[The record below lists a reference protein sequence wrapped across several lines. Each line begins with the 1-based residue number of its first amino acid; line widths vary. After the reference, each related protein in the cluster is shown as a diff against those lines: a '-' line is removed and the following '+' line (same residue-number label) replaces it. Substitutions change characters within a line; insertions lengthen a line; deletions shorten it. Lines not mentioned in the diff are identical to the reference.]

1 MHIRS
6 IGFVYNLQALQ
17 KFSAKVLKISEI
29 CKFLTLIMYNN
40 LTILI
45 SLLPETTVNPFNIL
59 DFFSGLYAGGLGGS
73 SLLWFFFFAPKK
85 MNKNLGA
92 LGVAPLFW
100 FLFSE

>member
-17 KFSAKVLKISEI
+17 KFSAKVLKISKI
-29 CKFLTLIMYNN
+29 CKFLTLIMHNN

-59 DFFSGLYAGGLGGS
+59 DFFSGLFEGGLGGS
-73 SLLWFFFFAPKK
+73 APLLIRFLGASEK
-85 MNKNLGA
+85 MNESS
-92 LGVAPLFW
+92 PDFQDH
-100 FLFSE
+100 S